1 MKLTNNTPYP
11 SMLEMGSTTDHEQ
24 LGTVAC
30 KVSYQWADDG
40 ELFAVADDAM
50 WPVARAPELY
60 DDVMLLPD
68 ADYRRE
74 GIDVLVF
81 GDAVAP
87 GGQAVSQMRV
97 GVASGRFVRQFDV
110 LGDRRWERPKA
121 DSPWRMSD
129 AAPFE
134 RMRLGCDRAFGGSAS
149 FGGGAQAFSMNPG
162 GRGYALDADQ
172 LAGVSLPNLER
183 MDQRIAQWSDQPV
196 PACFH
201 KPPGGLLL
209 PASGPESWSE
219 AAGAGDPM
227 RLSQVLMKHS
237 FQQAP
242 PDFVCPRGDLG
253 RRLTL
258 KGFDAGG
265 MQHIALPPEV
275 ASSGQGP
282 VAYVEV
288 GALRSMFPLRINAI
302 VVLVA
307 QRMLVVT
314 FAASFRYLMRAE
326 EVRRAVLHWHGAH
339 EFALEQS
346 E

>member
-1 MKLTNNTPYP
+1 MKLTNNTPFP
-11 SMLEMGSTTDHEQ
+11 SVLEMGSTTDNEQ

-30 KVSYQWADDG
+30 KLSYQWSEDG
-40 ELFAVADDAM
+40 EISPVPDAAM

-60 DDVMLLPD
+60 EGTMLLPD

-87 GGQAVSQMRV
+87 AGRAVPQMRV

-110 LGDRRWERPKA
+110 IGDRHWTRASAEAEWQL
-121 DSPWRMSD
+121 S
-129 AAPFE
+129 APVAFE
-134 RMRLGCDRAFGGSAS
+134 RMALGCDRAFGGSAM
-149 FGGGAQAFSMNPG
+149 FGGGSQPFSMNPQ
-162 GRGYALDADQ
+162 GRGYALDPAE
-172 LAGVSLPNLER
+172 LGSVALPNLER
-183 MDQRIAQWSDQPV
+183 IDQRMARWSDQPV
-196 PACFH
+196 PACFQ

-209 PASGPESWSE
+209 PARGPESWNE
-219 AAGAGDPM
+219 AAGAQDPM
-227 RLSQVLMKHS
+227 RLPQVLLKHS

-242 PDFVCPRGDLG
+242 PDFVCPRGELG
-253 RRLTL
+253 PRLTL
-258 KGFDAGG
+258 KGFDARA

-275 ASSGQGP
+275 ASAHQGP

-288 GALRSMFPLRINAI
+288 GKLRSAFPLRISSI
-302 VVLVA
+302 IVLVA

-326 EVRRAVLHWHGAH
+326 EVRRAVLQWHGEH
-339 EFALEQS
+339 EFALEAGT
-346 E
+346 